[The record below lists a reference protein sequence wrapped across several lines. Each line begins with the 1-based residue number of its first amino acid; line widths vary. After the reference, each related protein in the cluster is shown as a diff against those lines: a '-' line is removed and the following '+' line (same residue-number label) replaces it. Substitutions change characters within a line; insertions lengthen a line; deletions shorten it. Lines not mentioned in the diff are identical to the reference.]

1 MVAGGVS
8 SEFLIASAG
17 IANYSRSIGNVHNND
32 ETGVTVIPVVG
43 FYALKARAPCL
54 KSGGRLKTR
63 HGHIADPTEICDHDA
78 AQVMQ
83 KPLGWGV
90 RVVFS
95 RPVEEIPL
103 EEFGNVKRPGRMEI
117 LNPNLIPL
125 SAFETLEL
133 VREIK
138 TKQELEDQR
147 AIELNANQ
155 QPQQLPP
162 QPNNNLDQLVKNI
175 LTHFEHPNHHLP
187 QAKQSTQS
195 ILSLCES
202 LRNRF
207 GQVSGRANGLTKAE
221 RLQICDL
228 APTEL
233 VEIYL
238 IIEECD
244 SRFTE
249 EEIQEIIDL
258 VKQNLSTDRRTTHTL
273 NHKPVNSLQNGDTEN
288 DRDGF
293 DYEEDPNFN
302 LGDIDDDDALV
313 AEAREGGPPADQEL
327 DEVPD

>member
-1 MVAGGVS
+1 
-8 SEFLIASAG
+8 
-17 IANYSRSIGNVHNND
+17 
-32 ETGVTVIPVVG
+32 
-43 FYALKARAPCL
+43 
-54 KSGGRLKTR
+54 
-63 HGHIADPTEICDHDA
+63 
-78 AQVMQ
+78 
-83 KPLGWGV
+83 
-90 RVVFS
+90 
-95 RPVEEIPL
+95 
-103 EEFGNVKRPGRMEI
+103 MEI

-138 TKQELEDQR
+138 AKQERIEQELEDQR

-155 QPQQLPP
+155 QPQRLPP

-258 VKQNLSTDRRTTHTL
+258 VQQNLSTDRRTTHTL
-273 NHKPVNSLQNGDTEN
+273 NHKPVNPLQNGDTEN
-288 DRDGF
+288 DREAF
-293 DYEEDPNFN
+293 DYEEEPNFN

>member
-1 MVAGGVS
+1 MMFMNLHEQQRNKTDSSSLSVS
-8 SEFLIASAG
+8 CP
-17 IANYSRSIGNVHNND
+17 N
-32 ETGVTVIPVVG
+32 
-43 FYALKARAPCL
+43 
-54 KSGGRLKTR
+54 KSK
-63 HGHIADPTEICDHDA
+63 
-78 AQVMQ
+78 
-83 KPLGWGV
+83 
-90 RVVFS
+90 
-95 RPVEEIPL
+95 
-103 EEFGNVKRPGRMEI
+103 I
-117 LNPNLIPL
+117 LNPNLLPL

-133 VREIK
+133 AREIK
-138 TKQELEDQR
+138 VKQELAEQELEEQR
-147 AIELNANQ
+147 AQESNSNVQ
-155 QPQQLPP
+155 QQQLPP

-175 LTHFEHPNHHLP
+175 LTHFEHPNLHLP

-207 GQVSGRANGLTKAE
+207 GQVSGRTNGLTKAE

-258 VKQNLSTDRRTTHTL
+258 VKENLSTDRRTTQTIVHTTNRKTINAL
-273 NHKPVNSLQNGDTEN
+273 NGTNEN
-288 DRDGF
+288 DQETF
-293 DYEEDPNFN
+293 EYEEDPNFN

>member
-1 MVAGGVS
+1 
-8 SEFLIASAG
+8 
-17 IANYSRSIGNVHNND
+17 
-32 ETGVTVIPVVG
+32 
-43 FYALKARAPCL
+43 
-54 KSGGRLKTR
+54 
-63 HGHIADPTEICDHDA
+63 
-78 AQVMQ
+78 
-83 KPLGWGV
+83 
-90 RVVFS
+90 
-95 RPVEEIPL
+95 
-103 EEFGNVKRPGRMEI
+103 MEI
-117 LNPNLIPL
+117 LNPNLLPL

-133 VREIK
+133 AREIK
-138 TKQELEDQR
+138 VKQELAEQELEEQR
-147 AIELNANQ
+147 AQESNSNVQ
-155 QPQQLPP
+155 QQQLPP

-175 LTHFEHPNHHLP
+175 LTHFEHPNLHLP

-207 GQVSGRANGLTKAE
+207 GQVSGRTNGLTKAE

-258 VKQNLSTDRRTTHTL
+258 VKENLSTDRRTTQTIVHTTNRKTINAL
-273 NHKPVNSLQNGDTEN
+273 NGTNEN
-288 DRDGF
+288 DQETF
-293 DYEEDPNFN
+293 EYEEDPNFN